1 MIMRPSFRY
10 SRANQNAFT
19 LVELLVV
26 IAIIAVLAA
35 LAVPAVN
42 GAMSSGQRAKCAS
55 NMKSIGAGIHLYA
68 AESNGKLPGTHHGG
82 TNYWINELRGPLG
95 RNYDRIRISPVDPK
109 GPQRLA
115 QGGTSYLMT
124 ARVNEAA
131 YANEFGEVDP
141 NEPVYNNINRIASP
155 SRVIL
160 LFLASTNKGTAPTE
174 DHICGDISS
183 WDGFRAETWP
193 DAYGGDPEGE
203 GDAGSSNY
211 LFADGHVQNIAAS
224 EIKRRIESG
233 DDISKVY

>member
-1 MIMRPSFRY
+1 MRTPFRY
-10 SRANQNAFT
+10 SDDSHRAFT

-26 IAIIAVLAA
+26 IAIIAVLTA
-35 LAVPAVN
+35 LAVPAVG
-42 GAMSSGQRAKCAS
+42 GALESSQRSKCAS

-68 AESNGKLPGTHHGG
+68 VENNGKLPGTHHGG

-141 NEPVYNNINRIASP
+141 NEPVYNNINRIASF

-224 EIKRRIESG
+224 EIKRRIENG